1 MQYID
6 IIDDETG
13 RTVKPF
19 PKADATRETL
29 VATLRSYYEDMEREL
44 DRRILSSLNPLLVM
58 RVIQLYVA
66 KVRNCVS
73 ELTL

>member
-1 MQYID
+1 LQYIH

-13 RTVKPF
+13 RPVKPF
-19 PKADATRETL
+19 PQADSSRETI
-29 VATLRSYYEDMEREL
+29 VATLQSYYEDMERDL

-66 KVRNCVS
+66 KVRILC
-73 ELTL
+73 L